1 MPYFEL
7 KNYFCLLFLFVLN
20 KYKMRTTF
28 FYLLLISAL
37 LTSCKKKDAKPTA
50 EFDRVSMLNNYS
62 DQLII
67 PGYADLTTKMSA
79 LNQKAIDFSTNLDLS
94 SLSTLKTQWKE
105 TYIAWQKIKIYDF
118 GPSLT
123 AGIKKSLSFYP
134 VDTAKI
140 NTNVSNNVTNLGDAN
155 NQNTIGLDAIDY
167 LLYHADDNTILQE
180 FSNVNR
186 QNYLK
191 NITAKMLTD
200 VQSVKDGWSSY
211 SATFKA
217 ASGNDANSSLSF
229 MVNEFNKDYELI
241 KNAKVGVPLGEQSLG
256 IKRPEYIEARYS
268 GISFDLIIANLDGLT
283 TFFQGGSGSGLDDYL
298 NFLDKKVGD
307 QLLSDNISG
316 QLTSSSAK
324 AASFSSSLE
333 NEIMNN
339 DTEVKA
345 LYAQLQGLVAEIKT
359 DMPSAFGVFIT
370 YNDTDGD

>member
-1 MPYFEL
+1 
-7 KNYFCLLFLFVLN
+7 
-20 KYKMRTTF
+20 MRTTF